1 MTLPANTNP
10 SFCYPN
16 KMGRIILNEMKK
28 LAEPGDYTQL
38 LQIANLASY
47 EEHPPSID
55 LDLEFPFEAVS
66 ALQAAAET
74 LYGTE
79 AGQEFN
85 FRVGRACLEGGLREF
100 NPLLGI
106 ADLPM
111 RMMPLGLKLHLGFDM
126 LAMVFN
132 RFTDQVVTLRE
143 DEKAYY
149 WVIERCPVC
158 WGRRSTGPCCN
169 LAVGILEE
177 GLSWASGGKRF
188 HVVETQCIASGADAC
203 VIEIGRRPL
212 QG

>member
-1 MTLPANTNP
+1 MTNSTNANHN
-10 SFCYPN
+10 FHYPN
-16 KMGRIILNEMKK
+16 KMGRIILNEIKK
-28 LAEPGDYTQL
+28 LTEPGDYTQL
-38 LQIANLASY
+38 LKNAKLSEY
-47 EEHPPSID
+47 ERRLPSID
-55 LDLEFPFEAVS
+55 LDLEFPFAAVS

-74 LYGTE
+74 LYGTDV
-79 AGQEFN
+79 GQTFN
-85 FRVGRACLEGGLREF
+85 CRVGRACLEGGLREF

-106 ADLPM
+106 ADLPV

-132 RFTDQVVTLRE
+132 RFTDQIVTLRE
-143 DEKAYY
+143 DEKNYY

-158 WGRRSTGPCCN
+158 WGRHADGPCCQ

-177 GLSWASGGKRF
+177 GLSWASGGKHF

-203 VIEIGRRPL
+203 VIEIGRRPV

>member
-1 MTLPANTNP
+1 MTNSADAKG
-10 SFCYPN
+10 SFRYPN
-16 KMGRIILNEMKK
+16 KMGRIILNETKK
-28 LAEPGDYTQL
+28 LTAPGEYSQL
-38 LQIANLASY
+38 LHNAGLSEY
-47 EEHPPSID
+47 ERHPPSID
-55 LDLEFPFEAVS
+55 IDLGFPFEAVS
-66 ALQAAAET
+66 ALQASAEK

-79 AGQEFN
+79 EGQTFN
-85 FRVGRACLEGGLREF
+85 QRVGRACLEGGLREF

-106 ADLPM
+106 ADLPA

-143 DEKAYY
+143 DEKTYF

-158 WGRRSTGPCCN
+158 WGRHTAGPCCH

-177 GLSWASGGKRF
+177 GLSWASGGKHF
-188 HVVETQCIASGADAC
+188 NVAETQCVATGADAC
-203 VIEIGRRPL
+203 VIEIGRRPV

>member
-1 MTLPANTNP
+1 MTNLPNATR
-10 SFCYPN
+10 SYCYPN
-16 KMGRIILNEMKK
+16 KMGRILLNEMKK
-28 LAEPGDYTQL
+28 LAEPGEFTQL
-38 LQIANLASY
+38 LNIARLSDF
-47 EEHPPSID
+47 EQHPPSID

-66 ALQAAAET
+66 ALQAAAES

-79 AGQEFN
+79 AGQSFN
-85 FRVGRACLEGGLREF
+85 LRAGRACLEGGLREF

-106 ADLPM
+106 ADLPV

-158 WGRRSTGPCCN
+158 WGRHATRPCCH
-169 LAVGILEE
+169 LAVGILDE
-177 GLSWASGGKRF
+177 GLSWASGGKHF
-188 HVVETQCIASGADAC
+188 HVAETQCIASGADAC
-203 VIEIGRRPL
+203 VIEIGRRPI
-212 QG
+212 QH